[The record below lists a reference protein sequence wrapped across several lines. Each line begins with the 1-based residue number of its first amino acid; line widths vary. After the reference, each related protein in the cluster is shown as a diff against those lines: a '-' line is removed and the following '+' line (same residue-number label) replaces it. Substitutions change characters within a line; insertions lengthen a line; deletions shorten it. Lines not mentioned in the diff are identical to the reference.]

1 MQLRYLQKATLK
13 EAVKIK
19 QKNGSSIS
27 EYKDIK
33 DYNFIQQDLTD
44 EVSASIYGADI
55 NKMMRIRTPR
65 AELEKYLLPKVNNTS
80 DNISNYF
87 IFIDNVG
94 YRIKAVTKAK
104 IDIDRL

>member
-1 MQLRYLQKATLK
+1 MQLRYLQRATLK
-13 EAVKIK
+13 EAVKVK

-27 EYKDIK
+27 KYKDIK

-65 AELEKYLLPKVNNTS
+65 AELENYLLPKVNNTS